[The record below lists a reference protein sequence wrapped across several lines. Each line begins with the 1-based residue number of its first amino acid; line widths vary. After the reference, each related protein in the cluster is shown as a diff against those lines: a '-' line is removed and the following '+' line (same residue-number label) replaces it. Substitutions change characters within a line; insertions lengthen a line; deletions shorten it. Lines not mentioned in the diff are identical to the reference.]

1 VFRRIAG
8 GELAGDMVAGET
20 EGTDGDALLVPVM
33 REGEIIAPETLEQIR
48 ERVDSSLRLLPRYLR
63 PPEPEGAY
71 PVEISGAL
79 RASAGR

>member
-1 VFRRIAG
+1 
-8 GELAGDMVAGET
+8 
-20 EGTDGDALLVPVM
+20 VM

-48 ERVDSSLRLLPRYLR
+48 ERADSSLRLLPRYLR